1 MTLAWAAAAA
11 AIVFAVGV
19 VWLFASKPRPLT
31 FRQLTQTRLRELLA
45 ILYYR
50 GFEGAALHVGMRR
63 STILVTVTKDIV
75 ADNDVHLRM
84 ELPLGDLWKP
94 HESAIREV
102 VEAVKIGH
110 EWLGPSADTPGQL
123 RIDFA
128 RDLDSA
134 ESVVRAVLER
144 VSGRDLAAH
153 GHARLYDVAEGR
165 YKIGWTYPHAP

>member
-1 MTLAWAAAAA
+1 MTLIWAATVA
-11 AIVFAVGV
+11 AILIAVGV
-19 VWLFASKPRPLT
+19 AWLFVSKPMPLR
-31 FRQLTQTRLRELLA
+31 FRHLTQQRLRELLA

-50 GFEGAALHVGMRR
+50 GFEGAALRVGVRR

-84 ELPLGDLWKP
+84 ELPLDDLWKP
-94 HESAIREV
+94 YESAVREV
-102 VEAVKIGH
+102 VEAVKAGH
-110 EWLGPSADTPGQL
+110 AWLAPSSDALGRL
-123 RIDFA
+123 RIDFG
-128 RDLDSA
+128 RDLDAA

-153 GHARLYDVAEGR
+153 GHARLFDVAEGR